1 MEFSEIREACDIM
14 FRLTLTDI
22 EFALAVAKMDL
33 DGDGSVSLK
42 EFRTFFK
49 KAKSR
54 RTDILAARENVN

>member
-1 MEFSEIREACDIM
+1 M